1 MKRSSKI
8 WLLSAAALLLVG
20 ALIFAGVM
28 TALKWNFGG
37 LMLDKY
43 ENEEYTLEGALADIS
58 VTADTAVIQIVP
70 ATDGK
75 VTVKT
80 HEHKRAKHTVTL
92 KDGKLTVAQSDQR
105 KWYEHI
111 FDFGKPTVTVALP
124 AGAYGAL
131 TVDSRTGDILVSG
144 ELSFASA
151 EIKLTTGDVEYYAS
165 TSGEVNIQTNTGDI
179 EVKGARVGALSLS
192 VTTGDVELSSLDLTG
207 ALSVKVSTGD
217 TDMESVTA
225 KSLASTGSTGDMSL
239 QGVTVAERM
248 EIERS
253 TGDVRFEG
261 CDAGEILVRT
271 DTGSVTGS
279 LLSEKVFIARTDTG
293 RVDVPRTVTGG
304 RCEITTD
311 TGDIILSIGQKDD

>member
-1 MKRSSKI
+1 MKRSAKI

-20 ALIFAGVM
+20 AMIFGGVM
-28 TALKWNFGG
+28 TMQKWDFSSLWKGNFVSET
-37 LMLDKY
+37 Y
-43 ENEEYTLEGALADIS
+43 VLEDGARDIS
-58 VTADTAVIQIVP
+58 ISADTAVIQIVP
-70 ATDGK
+70 ATDGRI
-75 VTVKT
+75 TVEAY
-80 HEHKRAKHTVTL
+80 EHKHARHAVAVE
-92 KDGKLTVAQSDQR
+92 DGKLSVTLNDQR
-105 KWYEHI
+105 KWYEYI
-111 FDFGKPTVTVALP
+111 LSFGKPTVTVAIP

-131 TVDSRTGDILVSG
+131 KIDSKTGDILVSG

-165 TSGEVNIQTNTGDI
+165 TVGEVSIQTNTGDI

-192 VTTGDVELSSLDLTG
+192 VTTGDIEAENISCAG

-239 QGVTVAERM
+239 EGVTVAERM

-293 RVDVPRTVTGG
+293 RVDVPKTVTGG

-311 TGDIILSIGQKDD
+311 TGDIKITVR

>member
-1 MKRSSKI
+1 MKRSTKI

-37 LMLDKY
+37 LMLNKY
-43 ENEEYTLEGALADIS
+43 ENEEYTLEGELTDIS
-58 VTADTAVIQIVP
+58 VIADTAQIRFVP

-80 HEHKRAKHTVTL
+80 HEHKNAKHTVLL
-92 KDGKLTVAQSDQR
+92 KDGKLSVELSDQR

-111 FDFGKPTVTVALP
+111 FDFGKPTVTVAIP
-124 AGAYGAL
+124 AGEYGAL
-131 TVDSRTGDILVSG
+131 KIDSKTGDILVSG
-144 ELSFASA
+144 ELTFASA
-151 EIKLTTGDVEYYAS
+151 DISVSTGDVEYRAS
-165 TSGEVNIQTNTGDI
+165 TVGEVNIKTSTGDVSL
-179 EVKGARVGALSLS
+179 ENASVGALSIS
-192 VTTGDVELSSLDLTG
+192 VTTGDVEAENISCVG
-207 ALSVKVSTGD
+207 AVSVKVSTGD
-217 TDMESVTA
+217 ADMESVTA
-225 KSLASTGSTGDMSL
+225 KSLVSTGNTGDITL
-239 QGVTVAERM
+239 IGVTVAERM

-261 CDAGEILVRT
+261 CDAGEILVTT

-293 RVDVPRTVTGG
+293 RVDVPKTVTGG

-311 TGDIILSIGQKDD
+311 TGDIKITVR

>member
-1 MKRSSKI
+1 
-8 WLLSAAALLLVG
+8 
-20 ALIFAGVM
+20 
-28 TALKWNFGG
+28 
-37 LMLDKY
+37 
-43 ENEEYTLEGALADIS
+43 
-58 VTADTAVIQIVP
+58 
-70 ATDGK
+70 
-75 VTVKT
+75 
-80 HEHKRAKHTVTL
+80 
-92 KDGKLTVAQSDQR
+92 
-105 KWYEHI
+105 
-111 FDFGKPTVTVALP
+111 
-124 AGAYGAL
+124 
-131 TVDSRTGDILVSG
+131 
-144 ELSFASA
+144 
-151 EIKLTTGDVEYYAS
+151 
-165 TSGEVNIQTNTGDI
+165 VNIQTNTGDI

-239 QGVTVAERM
+239 EGVTVAERM

-311 TGDIILSIGQKDD
+311 TGDIRITLR